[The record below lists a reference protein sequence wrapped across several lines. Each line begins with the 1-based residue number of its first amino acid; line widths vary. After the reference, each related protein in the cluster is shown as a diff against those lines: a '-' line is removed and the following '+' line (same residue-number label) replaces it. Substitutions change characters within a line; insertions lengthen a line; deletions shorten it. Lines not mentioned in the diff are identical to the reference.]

1 MTTLGV
7 DGGDDKAV
15 AVAVKVTGDLR
26 EPKRV
31 GGGREMRMGE

>member
-7 DGGDDKAV
+7 DGGGGGEAVAV

-31 GGGREMRMGE
+31 GGG